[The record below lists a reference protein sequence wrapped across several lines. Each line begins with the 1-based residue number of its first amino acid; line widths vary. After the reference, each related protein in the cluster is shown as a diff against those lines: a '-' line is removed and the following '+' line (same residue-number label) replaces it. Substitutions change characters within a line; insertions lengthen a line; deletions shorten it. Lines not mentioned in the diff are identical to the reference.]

1 MMLVLTAL
9 APLLTLAGVVF
20 LSPAAI
26 GRINGR
32 IVNMLFVFL
41 VVMPG
46 MMVMMLVHDC
56 FPPFWP
62 FMTGALLALAFA
74 ALAMILLLFHRR
86 MAGLDV
92 PVDIVQ
98 RFVVCMAVGALYV
111 QPLVLMV
118 NGFMEGAVPRLVPGV
133 VTRTYQTHGKGAA
146 NYVVLNGPAAALG
159 NTNSDGEF
167 SVDAGTFEALRV
179 GSMSVWRFIPACCIC
194 AGGLLRP
201 VLPDHEAA
209 RCCNRPARC
218 CPV

>member
-118 NGFMEGAVPRLVPGV
+118 NGLWKAPCRASCRVWSR
-133 VTRTYQTHGKGAA
+133 
-146 NYVVLNGPAAALG
+146 GPIKPMA
-159 NTNSDGEF
+159 
-167 SVDAGTFEALRV
+167 RV
-179 GSMSVWRFIPACCIC
+179 RRIMSF
-194 AGGLLRP
+194 
-201 VLPDHEAA
+201 
-209 RCCNRPARC
+209 
-218 CPV
+218 